1 MNLSLFVSKLH
12 KYRSAKLFI
21 ILLRI
26 ILGLAFIYPS
36 IPKIMNTNFTILG
49 KDNPVGYFFD
59 SLERLPLYWQFLG
72 WGQLICGLLLL
83 TQRFAFF
90 GNIIYLGYMVNIFFI
105 TVSLNMTGT
114 PIVTFLMLCAGLL
127 FAIWDIEKWKL
138 FFTK

>member
-1 MNLSLFVSKLH
+1 MNLSLFISKLH
-12 KYRSAKLFI
+12 QYKSAKLFI

-26 ILGLAFIYPS
+26 VLGLAFIYPS
-36 IPKIMNTNFTILG
+36 IPKIMNTSFTILG

-127 FAIWDIEKWKL
+127 FAIWDIEKWKS